1 MYNSSYKCNDVAVMA
16 SVVLTYSWLKFFDML
31 LLVLIECSGMCM
43 CTYDIEVFNP
53 ESSCLHASH

>member
-1 MYNSSYKCNDVAVMA
+1 VLKMYNSSYKCNNMAVMA

-31 LLVLIECSGMCM
+31 LVLIECSGRCM

-53 ESSCLHASH
+53 ES